1 MDDPKALILAAFH
14 RKPSLCIHVLGEMTS
29 MPRDVLLKL
38 LSELVREGQ
47 LIRLNEGIKGE
58 YVYCST
64 SADMPLETTLDRNAL
79 PMLMGMTELEVVAR
93 VAMLKTMKSRLIR
106 DWHPVLDKVIG
117 DYEKGLKIVESLRCV
132 DDDEPSFTQHF
143 GRN

>member
-47 LIRLNEGIKGE
+47 LIRLNEGVKGE

-64 SADMPLETTLDRNAL
+64 SEDTPVLDVDKNAL
-79 PMLMGMTELEVVAR
+79 PMLMGMSELEVVSR

-117 DYEKGLKIVESLRCV
+117 DYERGLKIVESLRCV